1 MKDIAVVR
9 CLALAVVL
17 AGSARALAG
26 EDLGAWQPLP
36 KEFKPP
42 ATSETRV
49 SLHQGHTWAY
59 LAKAIPDSVVGPYDR
74 QFCNCPG
81 LPFWNA

>member
-1 MKDIAVVR
+1 MKDIAAFR

-36 KEFKPP
+36 KEFKPA

-49 SLHQGHTWAY
+49 SLHQGNTWAY
-59 LAKAIPDSVVGPYDR
+59 LRSPQTYVGTTRP
-74 QFCNCPG
+74 
-81 LPFWNA
+81 